1 MLLKYRSLP
10 SETVSGEAILM
21 KPSRGEF
28 TMISL
33 DDSALTVMADFE
45 EVSPITV
52 QDITPIA
59 RALEYMIH
67 SGVRSLFVL
76 DNESR
81 VIGLVTSHDIQ
92 GEKPI
97 RYLQSIGCTH
107 RNCSHE
113 DVLVMDIMEPVDK
126 LKDLLFDDVRRATV
140 GNIVATFRT
149 IGRKH
154 LIVVD
159 VNSGDGIPTI
169 RGIFSATQLERQL
182 STSLAVAPIAHDFA
196 SMEQT
201 LVHGRRD

>member
-10 SETVSGEAILM
+10 LETISGEAVLI

-33 DDSALTVMADFE
+33 DDSAIAVMTDFE

-52 QDITPIA
+52 RDITPIA

-81 VIGLVTSHDIQ
+81 VIGLVTSYDIQ

-97 RYLQSIGCTH
+97 RYLHSIGCTH

-113 DVLVMDIMEPVDK
+113 DVLVMDIMEPVDQ
-126 LKDLLFDDVRRATV
+126 LQDLLFDDVRRATV
-140 GNIVATFRT
+140 GNIVATFKKT
-149 IGRKH
+149 GRKH

-159 VNSGDGIPTI
+159 MNIGDGTPTI
-169 RGIFSATQLERQL
+169 HGIFSATQLERQL

-196 SMEQT
+196 SIEQT
-201 LVHGRRD
+201 VMNGRRD